1 MGTAPHKGFGVG
13 GRMGC
18 ILGVPPGCPRPALSH
33 SSRPARAVGWG
44 RVTMWLLRARLSWQ
58 DVWESPN
65 VGLRLLHRHGFV
77 RSDGGEGGGAA
88 DWCLRGLA

>member
-1 MGTAPHKGFGVG
+1 
-13 GRMGC
+13 
-18 ILGVPPGCPRPALSH
+18 
-33 SSRPARAVGWG
+33 
-44 RVTMWLLRARLSWQ
+44 MWLLRARLSWQ